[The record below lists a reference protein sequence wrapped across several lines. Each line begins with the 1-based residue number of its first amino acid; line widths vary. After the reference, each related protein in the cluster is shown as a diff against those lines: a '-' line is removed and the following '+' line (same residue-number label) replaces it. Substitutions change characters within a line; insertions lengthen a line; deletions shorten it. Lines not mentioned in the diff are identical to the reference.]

1 MSNLRK
7 VLVDT
12 NIWIEFLKQP
22 LPELGELIAEERVVT
37 HPCVIGEVLVGNV
50 QQRPAIRQFLLSLP
64 LAVGA
69 DFTEVLAM
77 IESRN
82 LFGRGLQWNDV
93 LLLAA
98 AKLTSAHLWT
108 RDKRLAEA
116 AEEFGIGWTG

>member
-1 MSNLRK
+1 MASL
-7 VLVDT
+7 
-12 NIWIEFLKQP
+12 EY
-22 LPELGELIAEERVVT
+22 VT